1 MQTNPHK
8 KLPTFLVVGANKGG
22 TTSIYHY
29 LKQHP
34 QVYLSPIKEPHY
46 FSQDIDVNLF
56 SKEFAQNKLQDIQK
70 YVDGDMQQ
78 EYHAAFVRDWQQ
90 YEKLFKNVTDEKA
103 IGELSTSYLYS
114 TVAAEEIV
122 KKLGNVQIIICLRN
136 PVERA
141 YSHYRMN
148 IWTGNNNEFE
158 FYKALLEDYHHIP
171 KAWGNAH
178 LYVELGYYYEQVKRY
193 IDMFGKEHVKIIFTE
208 DLKKNASAVVK
219 EVYEFISVDASFHPD
234 TSQRYNEVYTP
245 RYKNFTYTL
254 NKLGIR
260 PMIKKL
266 APKSIK
272 AMIIKLFYKSKSEKG
287 DISADAKKFLQDR
300 YTSDVNKLSS
310 LLQKDLSHWLK

>member
-1 MQTNPHK
+1 MQPDLNY
-8 KLPTFLVVGANKGG
+8 KLPTFIVIGANKGG

-46 FSQDIDVNLF
+46 FSKDIDINLF

-78 EYHAAFVRDWQQ
+78 EYHAAFVRNWEH
-90 YEKLFKNVTDEKA
+90 YKKLFKNVKNEKA
-103 IGELSTSYLYS
+103 IGELSTSYLFS
-114 TVAAEEIV
+114 SVAAEEI
-122 KKLGNVQIIICLRN
+122 KKHLGNVKIIICLRN

-148 IWTGNNNEFE
+148 IWTGNNNEFD

-178 LYVELGYYYEQVKRY
+178 LYVEIGFYYEQVKRY
-193 IDMFGKEHVKIIFTE
+193 IDMFGRENVKIVFTE
-208 DLKKNASAVVK
+208 DLKKNATNTLK
-219 EVYEFISVDASFHPD
+219 ELYEFIGVDNSFVTD
-234 TSQRYNEVYTP
+234 TSMRYNEVYTP
-245 RYKNFTYTL
+245 KFKNFTYTL

-260 PMIKKL
+260 PLIKKL

-272 AMIIKLFYKSKSEKG
+272 SMIVRLFYKSKAEKG
-287 DISADAKKFLQDR
+287 DIPAEAKKFLLEK
-300 YTSDVNKLSS
+300 YTNDIQKLSV
-310 LLQKDLSHWLK
+310 LLQRDLSTWLK